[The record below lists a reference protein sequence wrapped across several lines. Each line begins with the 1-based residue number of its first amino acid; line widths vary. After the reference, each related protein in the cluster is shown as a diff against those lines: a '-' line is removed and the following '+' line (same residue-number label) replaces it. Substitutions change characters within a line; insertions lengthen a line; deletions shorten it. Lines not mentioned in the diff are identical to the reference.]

1 MQLFTYSITIVA
13 IQLRF
18 IIECKYLLLNVVSKN
33 ALLDI
38 NEEKF
43 TEIKGENEAFLDN
56 QAIKHLKP
64 EQKTGTHKFP
74 LANGYG
80 AYNFI
85 FYL

>member
-1 MQLFTYSITIVA
+1 MQLFTYSVTTVA

-18 IIECKYLLLNVVSKN
+18 IIECKYLLLDIVSKN
-33 ALLDI
+33 ALLDV
-38 NEEKF
+38 NEAKA
-43 TEIKGENEAFLDN
+43 TEIKGKREAFLDN

-64 EQKTGTHKFP
+64 EQKTGIHKFP

-80 AYNFI
+80 EYNFI